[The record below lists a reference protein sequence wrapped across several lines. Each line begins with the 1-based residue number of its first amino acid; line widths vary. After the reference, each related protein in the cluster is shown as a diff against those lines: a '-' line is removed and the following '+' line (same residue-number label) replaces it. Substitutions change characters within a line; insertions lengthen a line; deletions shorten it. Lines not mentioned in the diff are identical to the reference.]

1 MIQIPD
7 EYLVE
12 TMDELINKVFPN
24 VEDGY
29 LDKYWVARRAIL
41 TPRNESVDKI
51 NEVIMTKFPG
61 QAKTYLSA
69 DTVAEEDMHEA
80 YPTDF
85 LNCIVLSGMPP
96 HAMTLKIGAPV
107 IMLRNLRGGPGG
119 GLRNGTCLIVL
130 NLGRKSLRTGNCQW
144 GKHRKVCLDTKNNYC
159 SIRYR
164 VTIHT

>member
-1 MIQIPD
+1 MRVANDEIDFSSYLHTIGEGTTEVHPEMGQDMIQIPV

-61 QAKTYLSA
+61 QAKTCLQTLLLKRICMKHIQQISSTLLY
-69 DTVAEEDMHEA
+69 
-80 YPTDF
+80 F
-85 LNCIVLSGMPP
+85 LECHHM
-96 HAMTLKIGAPV
+96 
-107 IMLRNLRGGPGG
+107 
-119 GLRNGTCLIVL
+119 
-130 NLGRKSLRTGNCQW
+130 Q
-144 GKHRKVCLDTKNNYC
+144 
-159 SIRYR
+159 
-164 VTIHT
+164 